1 MAKKSREKLEV
12 VESTP
17 TVKEPK
23 KQTKKESTFYFFYS
37 IGCAFCKQ
45 MEPIIE
51 EINKE
56 GKYEIIK
63 LDMAEKDNQGF
74 KNELGTKYNK
84 KCGTPWFV
92 DSETGN
98 QACGAQSKDKLLEW
112 LGGTDIPTPPRPN
125 GPMPSPPYHGASKEE
140 EKAWMKKYDEWK
152 EENSHVPSLLD
163 SKVI

>member
-1 MAKKSREKLEV
+1 MAKSKKEELEV

-17 TVKEPK
+17 VVKKPK
-23 KQTKKESTFYFFYS
+23 KQIKKESTFYFFYS

-45 MEPIIE
+45 IEPIIE

-74 KNELGTKYNK
+74 KNELQTKYNK
-84 KCGTPWFV
+84 QCGTPWFV

-98 QACGAQSKDKLLEW
+98 QACGFQSKDKLLEW
-112 LGGTDIPTPPRPN
+112 LGGVDIPTPPRPKS
-125 GPMPSPPYHGASKEE
+125 PMPKPPYHGASKEE
-140 EKAWMKKYDEWK
+140 EKTWLKEYTKWK
-152 EENSHVPSLLD
+152 
-163 SKVI
+163 